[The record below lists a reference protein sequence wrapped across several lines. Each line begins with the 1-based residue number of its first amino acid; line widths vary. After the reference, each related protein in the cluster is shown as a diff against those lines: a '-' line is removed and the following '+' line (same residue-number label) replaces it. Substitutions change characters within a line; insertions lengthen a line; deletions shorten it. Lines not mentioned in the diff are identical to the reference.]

1 MMRRSRK
8 LQHMASTYLSCYCC
22 CDETCS
28 CTQIEL
34 VPGGRSRPVTGNN
47 RLEYIHR
54 VAHFM
59 LNAQSKRTAEAFRAG
74 LEKVIPEEW
83 LRMFN
88 EQELQVHFHLTSHQ
102 DIPPQQ

>member
-1 MMRRSRK
+1 M
-8 LQHMASTYLSCYCC
+8 
-22 CDETCS
+22 
-28 CTQIEL
+28 
-34 VPGGRSRPVTGNN
+34 TGNN

-102 DIPPQQ
+102 DILPQQWESAAKAACLVMQTAAHLIFPVTERWDVLDSR

>member
-1 MMRRSRK
+1 
-8 LQHMASTYLSCYCC
+8 MASTCC
-22 CDETCS
+22 CDKTCS

-88 EQELQVHFHLTSHQ
+88 EQELQVHFHPTSHQ

>member
-1 MMRRSRK
+1 M
-8 LQHMASTYLSCYCC
+8 
-22 CDETCS
+22 
-28 CTQIEL
+28 
-34 VPGGRSRPVTGNN
+34 TGNN

-88 EQELQVHFHLTSHQ
+88 EQELQVQIHLSSHQ
-102 DIPPQQ
+102 TFRQSSESLQLRQCVLFCTLQRVTSCVSQRNRLA

>member
-1 MMRRSRK
+1 M
-8 LQHMASTYLSCYCC
+8 
-22 CDETCS
+22 
-28 CTQIEL
+28 
-34 VPGGRSRPVTGNN
+34 TGNN

-59 LNAQSKRTAEAFRAG
+59 LNAQSKQTAEAFRAG

-88 EQELQVHFHLTSHQ
+88 EQELQVLFYFYLTFK
-102 DIPPQQ
+102 DILPHE